1 MFLSSYVVVADALRY
16 LLALLL
22 GGLVAIG
29 AVWAGVYGVH
39 CAVARPRAR
48 RALARRER
56 AIRREARDGIAALEA
71 YLDRAIR

>member
-1 MFLSSYVVVADALRY
+1 MFLSSYVVVGDALRY

-22 GGLVAIG
+22 GGLVAVG
-29 AVWAGVYGVH
+29 ALSAGVYGVQ

-48 RALARRER
+48 RAAARRER
-56 AIRREARDGIAALEA
+56 QITREAREGIAALEA